1 MTGKF
6 ITTNVS
12 YVVVHVLLIYF
23 INLFFKKN
31 MWEELLKLRDLGFEL
46 FGSINWKLLEFKGSK
61 SGILIAV
68 WFVFWD
74 SWN

>member
-6 ITTNVS
+6 IATKVS

-46 FGSINWKLLEFKGSK
+46 FGSIN
-61 SGILIAV
+61 
-68 WFVFWD
+68 
-74 SWN
+74 

>member
-46 FGSINWKLLEFKGSK
+46 FGSIN
-61 SGILIAV
+61 
-68 WFVFWD
+68 
-74 SWN
+74 